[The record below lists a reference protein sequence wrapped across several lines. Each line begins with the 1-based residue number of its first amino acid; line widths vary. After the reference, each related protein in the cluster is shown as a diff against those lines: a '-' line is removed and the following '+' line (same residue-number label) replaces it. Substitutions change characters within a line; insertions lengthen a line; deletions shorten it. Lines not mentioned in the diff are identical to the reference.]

1 LGTNILK
8 KEIMDLLFGSLFMVV
23 GLFTFFGSFSFIDN
37 RGIYL
42 FILGF
47 ILFITGF
54 MIIPKTPPKPIEIK
68 SNKVINVDSI
78 YLQGYKDG
86 IKDCNKN

>member
-1 LGTNILK
+1 
-8 KEIMDLLFGSLFMVV
+8 MALLFGSLFMVV
-23 GLFTFFGSFSFIDN
+23 GLFTFFASFSFIDN

-42 FILGF
+42 FILG
-47 ILFITGF
+47 IVLFLIGF
-54 MIIPKTPPKPIEIK
+54 MIIPKTSPKPIEFK

>member
-1 LGTNILK
+1 
-8 KEIMDLLFGSLFMVV
+8 MDLLFGSIFMGI

-42 FILGF
+42 FILGVVLFF
-47 ILFITGF
+47 IGLIIT
-54 MIIPKTPPKPIEIK
+54 PKTPPKPIEIK

>member
-1 LGTNILK
+1 
-8 KEIMDLLFGSLFMVV
+8 MALLFGSLFMVV
-23 GLFTFFGSFSFIDN
+23 GLFAFFGSFSFIDN
-37 RGIYL
+37 QGIYL

-54 MIIPKTPPKPIEIK
+54 MIILKTPPKPIEIK

>member
-1 LGTNILK
+1 
-8 KEIMDLLFGSLFMVV
+8 MDLLFGSIFMVI
-23 GLFTFFGSFSFIDN
+23 GFFACFSSFSFIDD
-37 RGIYL
+37 RGFYLFIVGFTL

-47 ILFITGF
+47 
-54 MIIPKTPPKPIEIK
+54 MIVPKKYPKPIEIK

-86 IKDCNKN
+86 IKDCKNVSH